1 MKIKL
6 TVHLDIEGNKLMQS
20 GSFTVRKEEE
30 IPGIAYE
37 WIRQIKRDTGYRNT
51 VIEKVVYNGEQD
63 ITEKVQAL
71 DKAPIPD
78 INLEFLDDV

>member
-6 TVHLDIEGNKLMQS
+6 TIHLDIEGNKLMRS
-20 GSFTVRKEEE
+20 GYFTARREED
-30 IPGIAYE
+30 IPGIAHE
-37 WIRQIKRDTGYRNT
+37 WIRQIKRETGYRNT

-71 DKAPIPD
+71 DKEHIPD
-78 INLEFLDDV
+78 MDIFWKTFP